1 MDIED
6 DDDFGGFNLV
16 KKGRK
21 SIHLSANTQKY
32 VQEKADEA
40 QVNVLLNGHLDPRN
54 QASRA
59 FL

>member
-21 SIHLSANTQKY
+21 SMNLSATTQKY
-32 VQEKADEA
+32 VQEKAE
-40 QVNVLLNGHLDPRN
+40 
-54 QASRA
+54 
-59 FL
+59 